1 MREAMEEKA
10 KTNRGENPTMSV
22 KENFITGKEKIIP
35 GKNFFIPGENQIIP
49 GKVFS
54 GCGTDNRAAGTVAA
68 SYFEHYSD
76 YLLLERSLSENT
88 REAYSRDVKRYLE
101 YLSDEGKDAVAVTLD
116 DLHRF
121 SWELH
126 DLGIQPRSIAR
137 MLSGVRSFYHFLL
150 MDGYMETDPTEL
162 LQSPKIG
169 QHLPE
174 VLTVE
179 EVDAIIGAIDES
191 HPDGRRDRTI
201 VEMLYS
207 CGLRVS
213 ELCNLKMSDL
223 FLDESYIR
231 VTGKGDKQRLVPLS
245 PSAMAALRMWFEER
259 AEIVPKRGEEDFVFI
274 SRLRKKRLS
283 RITVFHNVRVYA
295 GRAGIM
301 KTISPHTFRHTF
313 ATHLLEGGANLRAIQ
328 ALLGHEQ
335 ISTTQIYTHL
345 DRSFLREQVLE
356 HFPRNKM
363 HGIGQAMTEEKE
375 TN

>member
-1 MREAMEEKA
+1 MNDAMSKKGMLKGDGGTPLPVGDA
-10 KTNRGENPTMSV
+10 PHSV
-22 KENFITGKEKIIP
+22 MP
-35 GKNFFIPGENQIIP
+35 
-49 GKVFS
+49 
-54 GCGTDNRAAGTVAA
+54 AAGSAIGVFEPGTAA
-68 SYFEHYSD
+68 AAYFEGYSN
-76 YLLLERSLSENT
+76 YLLLEKGLSENT
-88 REAYSRDVKRYLE
+88 REAYGRDVTRYLD
-101 YLSDEGKDAVAVTLD
+101 YLCGEGKDAVSVTLE

-121 SWELH
+121 SWELR

-150 MDGYMETDPTEL
+150 MDGYVETDPTEL

-179 EVDAIIGAIDES
+179 EVDAIIDTIDEN

-201 VEMLYS
+201 VETLYS

-213 ELCNLKMSDL
+213 ELCNLKLSDL
-223 FLDESYIR
+223 FLDEGYIR

-245 PSAMAALRMWFEER
+245 PSAAEALHLWLEER
-259 AEIVPKRGEEDFVFI
+259 GEIVPKRGEEDFVFI

-283 RITVFHNVRVYA
+283 RITVFHNVRLYA
-295 GRAGIM
+295 QRAGIT

-356 HFPRNKM
+356 HFPRNKKRNS
-363 HGIGQAMTEEKE
+363 GGVEAEKE
-375 TN
+375 ETN